1 MVMRDMLVT
10 VVAGLGAGVGLAL
23 PLGLA
28 LEPALFEVSTTDAV
42 SFVAAALL
50 LAAVAGAA
58 TYLPARRAAALD
70 PPAP

>member
-50 LAAVAGAA
+50 LAAWPEPPHTFLRAG
-58 TYLPARRAAALD
+58 LRRWT
-70 PPAP
+70 P